1 MDSGQSPE
9 KNIAKR
15 KKIQG
20 VIAFVGIGANLG
32 DPVKSCRDSF
42 LRVDGIEGVRVVGH
56 SSLYRTEPVGKS
68 DQPWFVN
75 AVAEI
80 RTVLSPQELLSALKA
95 IEKEMGRSVEDMRWG
110 PRVIDFDILFYGQE
124 VIMEEGL
131 TIPHPELHRRRF
143 VMEPLHEIASYFI
156 HPVFGISI
164 QGLRD
169 RLDDR
174 SVIEAIIH
182 SED

>member
-1 MDSGQSPE
+1 LRSVE
-9 KNIAKR
+9 KV
-15 KKIQG
+15 QG
-20 VIAFVGIGANLG
+20 VITFIGIGANLG
-32 DPVKSCRDSF
+32 DPAKSCRDSF
-42 LRVDGIEGVRVVGH
+42 SRMDRIEGVRVVRH
-56 SSLYRTEPVGKS
+56 SSLYRTEPIGNS

-80 RTVLSPQELLSALKA
+80 RTVLHPRDLLLALKA
-95 IEKEMGRSVEDMRWG
+95 IEKEMGRPAENTRWG

-124 VIMEEGL
+124 VIREESL

-143 VMEPLHEIASYFI
+143 VMEPLHEIASYVI
-156 HPVFGISI
+156 HPLFGISI

-174 SVIEAIIH
+174 SMVEVITF
-182 SED
+182 